1 MKSRRHSR
9 NIHSWKPKGEQQLT
23 CPQQKSLALSYFS
36 TSTCKE
42 HSHMK
47 CLLLGPKAVESFLK
61 HMIISYSIELEKVNH
76 NMALSP
82 SLSLPFFWMKLRNR
96 LSPWRSCKYGKYP
109 YNYFDK
115 HIQIPSI
122 LTNKS
127 QKTIRTSSI

>member
-1 MKSRRHSR
+1 MKSRRY
-9 NIHSWKPKGEQQLT
+9 IPGIAKGEQKLT
-23 CPQQKSLALSYFS
+23 CPQQKSLAVRYFS
-36 TSTCKE
+36 SPTCKG
-42 HSHMK
+42 HSHEEHMK

>member
-47 CLLLGPKAVESFLK
+47 CLLLGPKAVESILK
-61 HMIISYSIELEKVNH
+61 HKIIGCSVKLEILNYFKTQVPH
-76 NMALSP
+76 P
-82 SLSLPFFWMKLRNR
+82 SLSLSLSLFHFFFIKI
-96 LSPWRSCKYGKYP
+96 KE
-109 YNYFDK
+109 
-115 HIQIPSI
+115 QA
-122 LTNKS
+122 
-127 QKTIRTSSI
+127 